1 MAGSSDLSRYM
12 RELTLPH
19 NNMMNDEMCVCV
31 CVCVCVCW
39 ATSMDYDRYI
49 LSIFFTP
56 VLYVRLI
63 GFCTNIT
70 CVFWL
75 NWAKWKSG

>member
-31 CVCVCVCW
+31 
-39 ATSMDYDRYI
+39 
-49 LSIFFTP
+49 L
-56 VLYVRLI
+56 
-63 GFCTNIT
+63 GNTNG
-70 CVFWL
+70 L
-75 NWAKWKSG
+75 